1 MTDPLFR
8 VASAGLA
15 AGAMSLLGVA
25 LVRVRTD
32 WTRRH
37 ALALTAFAGGVVAGA
52 ALLHLLPEAAELTPN
67 FYVWTTI
74 GFLALLVMEK
84 QFVPHFHADHVHPP
98 GDCAKPRS
106 SLGLMTALGF
116 GLHALFDGLALGVS
130 ARSAEDFAFSTAVAV
145 IAHKI
150 PEGVAVFTVLLH
162 SGRSVASAQ
171 RTALIVA
178 VITPVAAFA
187 SYFALGSRELQPNTL
202 GILTSLVAG
211 AFLYIGAA
219 DLIPEAMRTRRWRN
233 TLWMLC
239 GAAVMVVV
247 LIFDGHH

>member
-15 AGAMSLLGVA
+15 AGGMSLLGIA
-25 LVRVRTD
+25 LVRVRTE

-37 ALALTAFAGGVVAGA
+37 ALALTAFAGGVVTGA
-52 ALLHLLPEAAELTPN
+52 ALLHLLPEAAELTPT
-67 FYVWTTI
+67 FYIWTTV

-84 QFVPHFHADHVHPP
+84 QFVPHFHADHVHEP
-98 GDCAKPRS
+98 GDCARPRA

-145 IAHKI
+145 VAHKI

-162 SGRSVASAQ
+162 SGRSVATSQ
-171 RTALIVA
+171 GTALVVA
-178 VITPVAAFA
+178 MITPVAAFA
-187 SYFALGSRELQPNTL
+187 SYAALGTGTLAPDTL
-202 GILTSLVAG
+202 GVLTSLVAG

-239 GAAVMVVV
+239 GAAVMLLV
-247 LIFDGHH
+247 LLVGGH